1 MLCYMSSNDCSRGQ
15 THTCTGVTPAPPTLP
30 PFSFSCV
37 LVFLTQQVSVTCESS
52 RDLASL
58 QYDCQLNGA
67 DLTEGCESQLMDLI
81 AIIIM
86 MCL

>member
-1 MLCYMSSNDCSRGQ
+1 MIVLVVKHIR
-15 THTCTGVTPAPPTLP
+15 TGVTPAPPTLP

-67 DLTEGCESQLMDLI
+67 DLTEGCESQLMADCYNNYDVFVI
-81 AIIIM
+81 
-86 MCL
+86 